1 MPEIAGGLCHAYIR
15 RKQASHQRFARVL
28 GGSHMLKPPRI
39 FGAARVLGALHLVKR
54 CIHAVHHSITAAS
67 AEVLRLVKGR
77 NFAPL
82 HGVHR
87 IAEILGEHTAGE
99 EFVLGVHMFLKLHN
113 IARG

>member
-1 MPEIAGGLCHAYIR
+1 MLICSSPREFSVSPGLSATFI
-15 RKQASHQRFARVL
+15 S
-28 GGSHMLKPPRI
+28 S
-39 FGAARVLGALHLVKR
+39 KR

-67 AEVLRLVKGR
+67 AEVLHLVKGR
-77 NFAPL
+77 NFALL